1 MSGNRAAR
9 SVCRSE
15 SRHLHCPR
23 KQIFPTTRPDFD
35 MQKVFI
41 TVAGSLALNLPNS
54 TLGQSTEPSVYPGDV
69 IELRV
74 RIGGAVRN
82 PGFFDVDPTV
92 TVSGALAMAGG
103 PTPQG
108 QRDKVWVFRDGEII
122 TTILGGATLIAD
134 SPIRSGDQL
143 FVAWVSG
150 VSERRWISR
159 NGNVFSAALGGA
171 VGIAIALIR

>member
-1 MSGNRAAR
+1 
-9 SVCRSE
+9 
-15 SRHLHCPR
+15 
-23 KQIFPTTRPDFD
+23 

-41 TVAGSLALNLPNS
+41 TVAVSLALNLPNT
-54 TLGQSTEPSVYPGDV
+54 TLGQSTAPSVYPGDV

-82 PGFFDVDPTV
+82 PGFFNVDPTV
-92 TVSGALAMAGG
+92 TVSGALAMAGD

-108 QRDKVWVFRDGEII
+108 QQDKVWVFRDGEII

-143 FVAWVSG
+143 FVAWVSAA
-150 VSERRWISR
+150 SERRWVSR
-159 NGNVFSAALGGA
+159 NVFSAVLGGA
-171 VGIAIALIR
+171 VGIAIALLR